1 MNQLFTADWHL
12 NHSKI
17 MFHCK
22 RDFRDVNHMGQ
33 VFFENLE
40 AVREPGD
47 MLYFLGDLT
56 LTGKMVTEFLDLFR
70 GMRVQVCFLFGN
82 HDYEACNKIMNH
94 PVVVWAG
101 DIKDI
106 KLRAKDAA
114 YLPLIEWPAVLCH
127 YPMRSWNRSVH
138 GARHLHGH
146 SHAAA
151 REWKNTLDVGIDS
164 AFHLL
169 GEYRPFTAQEV
180 KDQIDR
186 INKEVQ
192 F

>member
-12 NHSKI
+12 HHKAI

-22 RDFRDVNHMGQ
+22 RDFADVNEMGR

-40 AVREPGD
+40 AVRKPGD
-47 MLYFLGDLT
+47 VLYYLGDLT
-56 LTGKMVTEFLDLFR
+56 MRPKLVDGFLDLFR
-70 GMRVQVCFLFGN
+70 NAGVQVCFVFGN
-82 HDYEACNKIMNH
+82 HDYGARNKITDH
-94 PVVVWAG
+94 KVVTWAG
-101 DIKDI
+101 DLKEI
-106 KLRAKDAA
+106 KLRAKDADH
-114 YLPLIEWPAVLCH
+114 LPLIEWPAVLCH
-127 YPMRSWNRSVH
+127 YPMRSWHRSIH

-151 REWKNTLDVGIDS
+151 REWKNTLDVGIDN
-164 AFHLL
+164 AFKLL